1 MSHRPRFPLPKPA
14 LVRALLIGS
23 CVLLRSLGAAAQLGP
38 AGDSS
43 NTEDLTETI
52 PPSGG
57 DVVESVPPE
66 QGEAA
71 PPSVTPAPPQEA
83 PSDTRVQV
91 TGYARQSLELV
102 YGELARESSNNANP
116 QPSCS
121 ENPTPCLWRDAFIS
135 RTQLVLRA
143 SYLQAHHFEATVSGL
158 LAYTLHAAEKAQL
171 YSRGVVDLARGEVD
185 AQLREAYVGFFW
197 PAVDLRIGQQRVA
210 WGRSDFQSPNDVIN
224 ARDLRDPF
232 LSENELRYLPTP
244 VIRGSVTGG
253 VLTFEGVVSP
263 FFIPDRFDVYGTNW
277 AAMQRRA
284 YTKYQEFLGE
294 SSLLVD
300 QSIEREL
307 APLFRQSERPLD
319 NGKGIAAGARVSA
332 ALPGV
337 DLSAYYHYG
346 YDSTPSVKID
356 PAFAEYVRTT
366 TFTPGDLSTLQPALD
381 LINQLQPVAPVTAR
395 YVRRHHVGLDLA
407 TTLGPIGLRLDTAY
421 ENRRVFYQ
429 LDFNSFETPTLFG
442 VLSLEYQT
450 GSLDDI
456 VLVELLAQHQLHEQ
470 PPGSQPLL
478 AYERDTTAVA
488 GTLRWMLGDQWG
500 IDLRG
505 LVGINPRSYAVQPA
519 IRYKP
524 NDNFMLRVGALLLNG
539 AENSFGWYYGD
550 NDTAFLQLRYGF

>member
-1 MSHRPRFPLPKPA
+1 M
-14 LVRALLIGS
+14 ALLVGA
-23 CVLLRSLGAAAQLGP
+23 CALLQSPSAAAQPGSP
-38 AGDSS
+38 GDSS

-52 PPSGG
+52 PPSEG
-57 DVVESVPPE
+57 DIVETIPPE
-66 QGEAA
+66 QQGQSLA
-71 PPSVTPAPPQEA
+71 PVAPAQEA
-83 PSDTRVQV
+83 LSDTRVQV
-91 TGYARQSLELV
+91 SGYARQSLELV
-102 YGELARESSNNANP
+102 YGQLSRVSRNAADP
-116 QPSCS
+116 QPPCA
-121 ENPTPCLWRDAFIS
+121 ENPTPCLWQDAFIS

-143 SYLQAHHFEATVSGL
+143 SYLQAQHFEATVSGML
-158 LAYTLHAAEKAQL
+158 GYTLHAAEKAQL
-171 YSRGVVDLARGEVD
+171 YSRGEIDLARGELD

-197 PAVDLRIGQQRVA
+197 PAVDLRIGQQRIA

-244 VIRGSVTGG
+244 AIRASITGG
-253 VLTFEGVVSP
+253 VFTFEAVVSP

-277 AAMQRRA
+277 GAMQRRA

-319 NGKGIAAGARVSA
+319 NGKGTSAGARISA

-346 YDSTPSVKID
+346 YDSTPFVQIH
-356 PAFAEYVRTT
+356 PAFLQYVSGT
-366 TFTPGDLSTLQPALD
+366 TFTPGDLSTLEPALD
-381 LINQLQPVAPVTAR
+381 LINTLGPGGPVSAR
-395 YVRRHHVGLDLA
+395 YLRRHHVGFDLA
-407 TTLGPIGLRLDTAY
+407 TTLGPIGLRLDAAY

-429 LDFNSFETPTLFG
+429 VDFNSFQTPTLLG

-450 GSLDDI
+450 GNLDNI
-456 VLVELLAQHQLHEQ
+456 VLVELLAQHQLHDRPAEA
-470 PPGSQPLL
+470 QPLL
-478 AYERDTTAVA
+478 AYERTTTAVA

-505 LVGINPRSYAVQPA
+505 LVGVMPKTYALQPA
-519 IRYKP
+519 LRYKP
-524 NDNFMLRVGALLLNG
+524 NDSFLLRLGALLLNG

-550 NDTAFLQLRYGF
+550 NDTAFVQLRYAF